1 MEEVIFECGA
11 LKLERKEGG
20 HSPGTEDM
28 GRGLEAWW
36 GTYVPCMLHVWCDW
50 RVV

>member
-11 LKLERKEGG
+11 SQLGRKEGE
-20 HSPGTEDM
+20 HSPGTEDNM

-36 GTYVPCMLHVWCDW
+36 RMHVP
-50 RVV
+50 

>member
-11 LKLERKEGG
+11 LKLGRKEGG
-20 HSPGTEDM
+20 HSPGTEDNM

-36 GTYVPCMLHVWCDW
+36 GTYVP
-50 RVV
+50 